1 MAPWAVGSSAFHG
14 PGAHATVAS
23 SYINPSPRQS
33 ILMDESTRRLWQL
46 AVAAQQHALQN
57 HGIELSADDLA
68 AVDRVLHRE
77 RRPAADEQSEMLAAC
92 YGAWLG
98 FWTVATLEGAWMGL
112 HEPVAPRVCVGGEV
126 FSPID
131 AVRRIL
137 LEQPGATSVVEL
149 AQQARS
155 WRNRA
160 GREGEDH
167 LRQNEHAWDARQDD
181 PRFAAAGGLPSDA
194 EAAMRAID
202 PWLQA
207 EPIAGR
213 EVHCLA
219 AGGGFHGPLHALAGA
234 RVTVVDLSERQ
245 LEHDRRIAVQLG
257 LELRTLR
264 QSIDQLDQLGD
275 ATFDVVVQPVS
286 SCYLPRLEPM
296 YAEIARVLRPGGLY
310 LSQHKQPSSLQ
321 SPLNSAG
328 RDGAESGYWIA
339 TPLVEGLRLA
349 ESDDAAD
356 WTREAGTAEFLH
368 GWGALLGGLCAS
380 GFVIEAV
387 AEPPRGDALAQAGT
401 PEHRARFLPPY
412 IKLKAR
418 RRMT

>member
-1 MAPWAVGSSAFHG
+1 
-14 PGAHATVAS
+14 
-23 SYINPSPRQS
+23 
-33 ILMDESTRRLWQL
+33 MDESTRRLWQL
-46 AVAAQQHALQN
+46 AVAAQQHALQS
-57 HGIELSADDLA
+57 HGIELSGNNLA

-77 RRPAADEQSEMLAAC
+77 RRPAADEPSEMLAAC

-98 FWTVATLEGAWMGL
+98 FWAVAALEGTWTGL
-112 HEPVAPRVCVGGEV
+112 HEPVAPRVSVGGEV

-137 LEQPGATSVVEL
+137 LDQPGAISVVEL

-155 WRNRA
+155 WRDRA
-160 GREGEDH
+160 TREGQDH
-167 LRQNEHAWDARQDD
+167 LRQNQIAWDARQDD

-194 EAAMRAID
+194 ETALRAID
-202 PWLQA
+202 PWLRD
-207 EPIAGR
+207 EPLAGR
-213 EVHCLA
+213 DMLCLA

-245 LEHDRRIAVQLG
+245 LQHDRQIADQLG
-257 LELRTLR
+257 LELRTLQ

-275 ATFDVVVQPVS
+275 ASFDVVVQPVS

-310 LSQHKQPSSLQ
+310 ISQHKQPGSLQ
-321 SPLNSAG
+321 SPLSSRG
-328 RDGAESGYWIA
+328 RSSAESGYRID
-339 TPLVEGLRLA
+339 TPLVEGLRLPETA
-349 ESDDAAD
+349 DAAD

-368 GWGALLGGLCAS
+368 GWAALLGGLCAS

-387 AEPPRGDALAQAGT
+387 AEPPRGDALAQART

-418 RRMT
+418 RK

>member
-1 MAPWAVGSSAFHG
+1 
-14 PGAHATVAS
+14 
-23 SYINPSPRQS
+23 
-33 ILMDESTRRLWQL
+33 MDESTRRLWQL
-46 AVAAQQHALQN
+46 AVAAQQHAAQVQRV
-57 HGIELSADDLA
+57 ELSGDDLA

-98 FWTVATLEGAWMGL
+98 FWVVAALDGAWTGL

-137 LEQPGATSVVEL
+137 LDQPGAISVVEL
-149 AQQARS
+149 AQQARA
-155 WRNRA
+155 WRDRA
-160 GREGEDH
+160 DRDRQDH
-167 LRQNEHAWDARQDD
+167 LRQNELAWDARQDD
-181 PRFAAAGGLPSDA
+181 PRFAGAGGLPRDA
-194 EAAMRAID
+194 DAATRAID
-202 PWLQA
+202 PWLRDS
-207 EPIAGR
+207 PLAGR
-213 EVHCLA
+213 DVLCLA

-245 LEHDRRIAVQLG
+245 LDHDRRIANQLG

-275 ATFDVVVQPVS
+275 ASFEVVVQPVS

-310 LSQHKQPSSLQ
+310 LSQHKQPGSLQ
-321 SPLNSAG
+321 SPLNSGG
-328 RDGAESGYWIA
+328 RSSAESGYWID
-339 TPLVEGLRLA
+339 TPLVEGLRLP
-349 ESDDAAD
+349 ETGNAAD

-387 AEPPRGDALAQAGT
+387 TEPPRGDALAQAGT

-418 RRMT
+418 RK